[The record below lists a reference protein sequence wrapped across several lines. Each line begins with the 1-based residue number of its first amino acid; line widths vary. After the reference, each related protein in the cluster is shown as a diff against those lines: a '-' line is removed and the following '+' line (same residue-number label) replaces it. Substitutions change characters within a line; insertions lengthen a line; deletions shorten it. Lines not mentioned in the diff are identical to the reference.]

1 MKNKLVRIVAAL
13 AAIACLGT
21 AAYYAGLIW
30 STEREYQK
38 GDDTYDALAELV
50 KEDPGK
56 SPDSSENDDSNKDIS
71 DSGASENA
79 EDEEST
85 QEINLD
91 LAKQFNNDIT
101 AWLYCPDTVIDYP
114 VCQGEDNSYYLTHLA
129 DGTYNRNGCLF
140 VDCKNSSDFTDD
152 NTIIYGHHMA
162 SGKMFA
168 SLIKYKDQD
177 YYEEHPIMYLTTEE
191 GTYKIELFSAYVTEI
206 GSSAYTMNFAT
217 AKEKT
222 KWLKEISNKSDFT
235 ANAMTISSKE
245 RIITLSTCAYDFQNA
260 RYVVQGKLS
269 AVNECLKER
278 Y

>member
-21 AAYYAGLIW
+21 AAYFAGLIW

-38 GDDTYDALAELV
+38 GDDAYDALAELV

-56 SPDSSENDDSNKDIS
+56 SPDSSETDDNNKDIS
-71 DSGASENA
+71 DFGASENA

-191 GTYKIELFSAYVTEI
+191 GTYKIELFSGYVTEI
-206 GSSAYTMNFAT
+206 GSSAYTMNFAM

-222 KWLKEISNKSDFT
+222 EWLKEISSKSDFT
-235 ANAMTISSKE
+235 ANAMTISSKD
-245 RIITLSTCAYDFQNA
+245 RIITLSTCAYDFLNA
-260 RYVVQGKLS
+260 RYVVHGKVS
-269 AVNECLKER
+269 SESIK
-278 Y
+278 

>member
-21 AAYYAGLIW
+21 AAYFAGLIW

-50 KEDPGK
+50 KEDPGE
-56 SPDSSENDDSNKDIS
+56 SPDPSGTDDINKDEDVT
-71 DSGASENA
+71 DSETFENS
-79 EDEEST
+79 EDEESA
-85 QEINLD
+85 QDINLD
-91 LAKQFNNDIT
+91 LAKQLNNDIT
-101 AWLYCPDTVIDYP
+101 AWLYCTDTVIDYP
-114 VCQGEDNSYYLTHLA
+114 VCHGEDNSYYLTHLA

-140 VDCKNSSDFTDD
+140 VDCKNSSDFSDD

-168 SLIKYKDQD
+168 SLIKYKEQD

-191 GTYKIELFSAYVTEI
+191 GTYKIELFSSYVTEI
-206 GSSAYTMNFAT
+206 DSSAYIMNFGT
-217 AKEKT
+217 AKERAA
-222 KWLKEISNKSDFT
+222 WLKEISNKSDFT
-235 ANAMTISSKE
+235 ANAMTISSTD

-260 RYVVQGKLS
+260 RYVVHGKIS
-269 AVNECLKER
+269 KIK
-278 Y
+278 

>member
-13 AAIACLGT
+13 VAIACLGT
-21 AAYYAGLIW
+21 AAYFAGLIW

-50 KEDPGK
+50 KEDPGE
-56 SPDSSENDDSNKDIS
+56 SPGASGTDDNNKDIA
-71 DSGASENA
+71 DSGTSENA

-91 LAKQFNNDIT
+91 LAKQLNNDIT

-114 VCQGEDNSYYLTHLA
+114 VCHGDDNSYYLTHLA

-140 VDCKNSSDFTDD
+140 VDCKNSSDFSDD

-191 GTYKIELFSAYVTEI
+191 GNYKIELFSAYVTEI
-206 GSSAYTMNFAT
+206 GSSAYTMNFGT
-217 AKEKT
+217 SKERT
-222 KWLKEISNKSDFT
+222 EWLKEISNKSDFT
-235 ANAMTISSKE
+235 ANAMTISSKD
-245 RIITLSTCAYDFQNA
+245 RIITLSTCAYDFKNA

>member
-1 MKNKLVRIVAAL
+1 MKNKLVRIAAAL

-21 AAYYAGLIW
+21 AAYFAGLIW

-56 SPDSSENDDSNKDIS
+56 SPDSSETDDNNKDIS
-71 DSGASENA
+71 DFGASENA

-114 VCQGEDNSYYLTHLA
+114 VCHGDDNSYYLTHLA

-162 SGKMFA
+162 SGKLFA

-191 GTYKIELFSAYVTEI
+191 GTYKIELFSGYVTEI
-206 GSSAYTMNFAT
+206 GSSAYTMNFAM

-235 ANAMTISSKE
+235 ANAMTISSTD

-260 RYVVQGKLS
+260 RYVVHGKVS
-269 AVNECLKER
+269 SESIK
-278 Y
+278 